1 MSELLT
7 LAEAAERLNM
17 STATVRRHVHD
28 GTLAGA
34 KLGESPNAPSRVLA
48 TSVNEYITAHLLE
61 PA

>member
-34 KLGESPNAPSRVLA
+34 KLGESHNAPQRFSADKGPL
-48 TSVNEYITAHLLE
+48 
-61 PA
+61 P